1 MPSRRVLGNG
11 LRNNAVSPTVL
22 RALKDPW
29 QAGTSDAYIYP
40 ATPAALPD
48 DAFAFGTARSMNSNS
63 HQRSFNMNAS
73 STPHEGQSDTQNAPD
88 PNQSFETDISET
100 DDEGTTV
107 RQAEVK
113 PDDLTEVDE
122 K

>member
-1 MPSRRVLGNG
+1 
-11 LRNNAVSPTVL
+11 
-22 RALKDPW
+22 
-29 QAGTSDAYIYP
+29 
-40 ATPAALPD
+40 
-48 DAFAFGTARSMNSNS
+48 
-63 HQRSFNMNAS
+63 MNAN

-88 PNQSFETDISET
+88 PNQTFETDISET

-122 K
+122 KKDR

>member
-1 MPSRRVLGNG
+1 
-11 LRNNAVSPTVL
+11 
-22 RALKDPW
+22 
-29 QAGTSDAYIYP
+29 
-40 ATPAALPD
+40 
-48 DAFAFGTARSMNSNS
+48 
-63 HQRSFNMNAS
+63 MNAN

-88 PNQSFETDISET
+88 RNQTFETDISET

-122 K
+122 KKDR